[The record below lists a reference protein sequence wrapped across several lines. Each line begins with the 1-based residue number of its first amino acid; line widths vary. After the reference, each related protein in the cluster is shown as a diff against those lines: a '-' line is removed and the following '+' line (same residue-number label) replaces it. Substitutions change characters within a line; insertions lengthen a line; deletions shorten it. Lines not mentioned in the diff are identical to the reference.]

1 MNSFSEISNK
11 IRDRLLNAVL
21 EVFSAVPFKKASLR
35 EVAKRADIS
44 KTLLFYYFQDKKTL
58 YINTFE
64 FCSELIADEIKK
76 GQEIKNETD
85 FFEIITF
92 TQNLKFGLTNRYPKI
107 FDFMKNAYSET
118 DIDIKQKIYD
128 VRKKYITA
136 DMASIFSKADF
147 SKFKD
152 GISSEMALSIITW
165 VAEGFVASRNQTS
178 DIDALR
184 KEFDKYLEILKKSFY
199 KEKYL

>member
-11 IRDRLLNAVL
+11 IRDRLLNAIL
-21 EVFSAVPFKKASLR
+21 DVFSQISYKKASLR
-35 EVAKRADIS
+35 DIAKQANVS
-44 KTLLFYYFQDKKTL
+44 KTLLFYYFQDKKML
-58 YINTFE
+58 YISTFE

-76 GQEIKNETD
+76 GQEIQNETD
-85 FFEIITF
+85 FFEIITY

-107 FDFMKNAYSET
+107 FYFMKNAYCET
-118 DIDIKQKIYD
+118 DNDIKQGIYD
-128 VRKKYITA
+128 IRKKYITV
-136 DMASIFSKADF
+136 DMASIFSKANF

-152 GISSEMALSIITW
+152 GISSETALSIITW
-165 VAEGFVASRNQTS
+165 VAEGFVASHNQTS

-184 KEFDKYLEILKKSFY
+184 KEFDKYLDVLKKSFY